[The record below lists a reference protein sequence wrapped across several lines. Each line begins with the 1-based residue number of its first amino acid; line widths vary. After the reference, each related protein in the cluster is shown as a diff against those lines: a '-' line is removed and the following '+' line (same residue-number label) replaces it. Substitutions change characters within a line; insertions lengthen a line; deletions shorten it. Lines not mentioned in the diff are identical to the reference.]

1 VSEEIFEIVDDEG
14 RVIGTAPRSRCHGDP
29 SLAHRSVHVFV
40 FNTSGDLYL
49 QKRSARKDVQP
60 GKWDTSVG
68 GHLCPGESYLNAAL
82 RELEEE
88 LGVKA
93 ASPHS
98 LRRLH
103 SYVWRTAI
111 ETEHV
116 ETYQLIHEGPFSL
129 DPAEIEEGR
138 FWSQAAIRDAIGT
151 AVFTPNLEH
160 ELRLLGITPGSGTGA
175 HAPESNRS

>member
-1 VSEEIFEIVDDEG
+1 MSEEMFEIVDETG

-40 FNTSGDLYL
+40 FNAGGNLYL

-68 GHLCPGESYLNAAL
+68 GHLSPGETYLAAAL

-88 LGVKA
+88 LGVKPR
-93 ASPHS
+93 SPES
-98 LRRLH
+98 LKRLH
-103 SYVWRTAI
+103 AYVWRTPI

-116 ETYQLIHEGPFSL
+116 ETYQLLYGGPFSL
-129 DPAEIEEGR
+129 HPEEIEEGR
-138 FWSQAAIRDAIGT
+138 FWTREAICDSIG
-151 AVFTPNLEH
+151 AGVFTPNLEH
-160 ELRLLGITPGSGTGA
+160 ELSLLGICA
-175 HAPESNRS
+175 